1 MPQPFVIATM
11 TRRMIDPVKLAR
23 RLIDIPS
30 VSDSEGAVALALDEI
45 LEELGFR
52 VERQEV
58 SPDRF
63 NLFATTSAIP
73 RVILCTHID
82 TVPPF
87 FESYENGDLL
97 FGRGSCDTKGI
108 LAAML
113 AAAERLLSAGVGEF
127 GFLLVVAEET
137 DSVGAKRANE
147 EFANRGCEYI
157 VVGEPTESKY
167 VHASKG
173 AFTCTLRFEGRAAH
187 SAYPERGDSAIRKMR
202 QALDVIEAYDWGS
215 DPLLG
220 MATVNVGVVRG
231 GVKANIVPAEAEADL
246 IFRTVRHHEE
256 MKKEVENLIAP
267 FGSIARFHGNPPT
280 YMVTPE
286 GVESIGVAFNTD
298 VPHLGRMGKPLLF
311 GPGSILDAHAA
322 DEKISKKDLL
332 AAVDTYESLV
342 RSLLA
347 GEVRTHGK
355 SS

>member
-1 MPQPFVIATM
+1 
-11 TRRMIDPVKLAR
+11 MIDPIKLAR

-30 VSDSEGAVALALDEI
+30 VSDSEGAVAIA
-45 LEELGFR
+45 LEEVLEGLGFR
-52 VERQEV
+52 VERQQI
-58 SPDRF
+58 PADRF
-63 NLFATTSAIP
+63 NLFAATSATP
-73 RVILCTHID
+73 RVLLCTHID

-87 FESYENGDLL
+87 FASHEEGDLL
-97 FGRGSCDTKGI
+97 FGRGACDTKGI
-108 LAAML
+108 QAAML
-113 AAAERLLSAGVGEF
+113 AAAERLLTGGISEF

-147 EFANRGCEYI
+147 EFANRGSEYI
-157 VVGEPTESKY
+157 IVGEPTESKY

-173 AFTCTLRFEGRAAH
+173 AFSCTLRFVGKAAH

-202 QALDVIEAYDWGS
+202 QALDAIESRDWGS

-220 MATVNVGVVRG
+220 EATVNVGVVRG
-231 GVKANIVPAEAEADL
+231 GAKANIVPAEAEADL
-246 IFRTVRHHEE
+246 IFRTVRHHED
-256 MKKEVENLIAP
+256 MKREVEALIVP
-267 FGSIARFHGNPPT
+267 FGGSIAKFHGNPPT

-286 GVESIGVAFNTD
+286 GVDSIGVAFNTD

-322 DEKISKKDLL
+322 DEKISKRELL

-347 GEVRTHGK
+347 GEVKTHGK
-355 SS
+355 SN

>member
-1 MPQPFVIATM
+1 MLA
-11 TRRMIDPVKLAR
+11 RMIDAIELAR

-30 VSDSEGAVALALDEI
+30 VSDSEGAVALELEQI
-45 LEELGFR
+45 LAGLGFQT
-52 VERQEV
+52 ERQQIDGE
-58 SPDRF
+58 RF
-63 NLFATTSAIP
+63 NLFASTKATP
-73 RVILCTHID
+73 RVVLCTHID

-87 FESYENGDLL
+87 FSSRDDGDFLY
-97 FGRGSCDTKGI
+97 GRGACDTKGI

-113 AAAERLLSAGVGEF
+113 AAAERLLATGVEEF

-137 DSVGAKRANE
+137 DSVGAKRANQQ
-147 EFANRGCEYI
+147 FADRGSEYI
-157 VVGEPTESKY
+157 VVGEPTESSY

-173 AFTCTLRFEGRAAH
+173 AFTCTLRFEGKAAH

-202 QALDVIEAYDWGS
+202 LALDAIESFNWGS
-215 DPLLG
+215 DLLLG
-220 MATVNVGVVRG
+220 NATVNIGVVRG
-231 GVKANIVPAEAEADL
+231 GVKANVIPAEAEADL
-246 IFRTVRHHEE
+246 IFRTVRHHDE
-256 MKKEVENLIAP
+256 MKREVQTLISP
-267 FGSIARFHGNPPT
+267 FGGMIARSHGNPPT

-322 DEKISKKDLL
+322 DEKISKKELL
-332 AAVDTYESLV
+332 AAIDSYESLV

-355 SS
+355 SN